1 MEEKPKFGK
10 FVEGAEHLSLGIS
23 IVLAVVI
30 GVGLGIVMKKYLG
43 YDWLLWLGVFWGIFA
58 AGMNIKRAYKK
69 QMKELDALKDDPK
82 YKHAKT
88 NYDDDEDDDKY

>member
-1 MEEKPKFGK
+1 MNEEPKFKK

-30 GVGLGIVMKKYLG
+30 GVGLGLAMKKYIG

-58 AGMNIKRAYKK
+58 AGLNIKRAYSK
-69 QMKELDALKDDPK
+69 QIIELDKLKDDPK
-82 YKHAKT
+82 YKHANN
-88 NYDDDEDDDKY
+88 NYNDEDDDKY